1 MRHKTWGVY
10 KMHLA
15 QVTAAFLGG
24 LRARVIQAA
33 QNVKVVLIAAVE
45 KNKNRSG
52 LFLRNMQENVG
63 QWLRASRK
71 KMIYGALVAC
81 LILAGAYAAYIYDQ
95 GFGYVLRVNGEEIAF
110 VYESDKEEIE
120 EYVAGLTSQAA
131 LHYNANVVLNENM
144 EFIRDRRPGEHTE
157 KEPVQDEL
165 HFQISFSICGYALLV
180 DGRETV
186 VLASKEEHAELVELI
201 QEAFVDE
208 SNNSVV
214 RRFVIQESLEL
225 QETIVSPEVV
235 VSVEEAVNLLL
246 TGTDKRETYLVSRG
260 DSLWSI
266 ARSRSMSLEELQQAN
281 PHVTSTVIRPGD
293 EINLIV
299 LEPLVNVSVV
309 EEITVREK
317 IPFETIYKND
327 NSMYTTQSKVLTKG
341 SHGDR
346 EVTYLLTKENGVEVA
361 REVLRENVFKE
372 PVTQVVAKGT
382 IRQPFQSTGR
392 FGWVLAPGRGTLTS
406 RFGMRWGSMHN
417 GIDVAAPVGTAIRA
431 ADSGVVATS
440 AYRGSYGNL
449 VIINHSNGYST
460 YYAHNSRNMVKA
472 GQRVEKGQTIALV
485 GSTGNST
492 GPHVHFEIRR
502 NGTPINPLNFFR
514 L

>member
-1 MRHKTWGVY
+1 
-10 KMHLA
+10 MHY
-15 QVTAAFLGG
+15 VKVAASFFAG
-24 LRARVIQAA
+24 LRVKAVQSAQRVKG
-33 QNVKVVLIAAVE
+33 VFRTRGKE
-45 KNKNRSG
+45 GKNRTV
-52 LFLRNMQENVG
+52 LFLQHLKGNMG

-71 KMIYGALVAC
+71 KIIFVTLVVS
-81 LILAGAYAAYIYDQ
+81 LVLAGAYAAYIYDL
-95 GFGYVLRVNGEEIAF
+95 GFGYVLLVDGEEVAF

-120 EYVAGLTSQAA
+120 GYIVGLATQAA
-131 LHYNANVVLNENM
+131 QFYNANVILNENV
-144 EFIRDRRPGEHTE
+144 EFVRERRSGEHIE

-165 HFQISFSICGYALLV
+165 HFQLSFSICGYALLV
-180 DGRETV
+180 DGKETV
-186 VLASKEEHAELVELI
+186 VLASEEEHAELVELI
-201 QEAFVDE
+201 QKTFVDD
-208 SNNSVV
+208 SNNTVV
-214 RRFVIQESLEL
+214 RNFDIQENLEL
-225 QETIVSPEVV
+225 RETVVSPEAV
-235 VSVEEAVNLLL
+235 VSVEEALNLLL
-246 TGTDKRETYLVSRG
+246 TGTDRRETYLVSRG

-266 ARSRSMSLEELQQAN
+266 ARSRSMSVAELQQAN
-281 PHVTSTVIRPGD
+281 PHVNSALIRPGD

-299 LEPLVNVSVV
+299 SEPLVNVSVV

-317 IPFETIYKND
+317 IPFQTTYVND

-341 SHGDR
+341 AQGER

-361 REVLRENVFKE
+361 REVIQENIFKE

-392 FGWVLAPGRGTLTS
+392 FGWPLPPGRGTLTS

-417 GIDVAAPVGTAIRA
+417 GIDVAAPSGTAIRA
-431 ADSGVVATS
+431 ADSGVVAVS

-472 GQRVEKGQTIALV
+472 GQRVEKGQTIALM

>member
-1 MRHKTWGVY
+1 MHFAKRATAFWGGV
-10 KMHLA
+10 KER
-15 QVTAAFLGG
+15 G
-24 LRARVIQAA
+24 IQAA
-33 QNVKVVLIAAVE
+33 QNVQVSLIAAGE
-45 KNKNRSG
+45 KSRNRSG
-52 LFLRNMQENVG
+52 WFMKNMTRNVG

-71 KMIYGALVAC
+71 KLIYGALAAC
-81 LILAGAYAAYIYDQ
+81 LVLAGACAAYIYDL
-95 GFGYVLRVNGEEIAF
+95 GFGYVLMVNGEEIAF

-120 EYVAGLTSQAA
+120 AYVAALTSQAA
-131 LHYNANVVLNENM
+131 SYYNANVVLNEKM
-144 EFIRDRRPGEHTE
+144 EFVRDRRPGEHTE

-165 HFQISFSICGYALLV
+165 HFQLSFSICGYALLI

-186 VLASKEEHAELVELI
+186 VLASEAEYAELVELI

-208 SNNSVV
+208 SNSSVV
-214 RRFVIQESLEL
+214 RRFDIQERLEL
-225 QETIVSPEVV
+225 QEKIVAPEVV
-235 VSVEEAVNLLL
+235 VGVEEAVNLLL

-266 ARSRSMSLEELQQAN
+266 ARSRSMSVEELQQAN
-281 PHVTSTVIRPGD
+281 PHVTSNVIRPGD

-327 NSMYTTQSKVLTKG
+327 NSMYTSQSKVLTKG

-346 EVTYLLTKENGVEVA
+346 EVTYLLTKVNGVEVA
-361 REVLRENVFKE
+361 REVLHENVFKE

-392 FGWVLAPGRGTLTS
+392 FGWVFAPGRGTLTS

-449 VIINHSNGYST
+449 VIINHSSGYST

-472 GQRVEKGQTIALV
+472 GQRVAKGQTIALV

-492 GPHVHFEIRR
+492 GPHVHFEIRK
-502 NGTPINPLNFFR
+502 NGTPINPLNFYR